1 MIKILSIILLVS
13 TFNEAQNVDSA
24 FNSLQH
30 SENVLRFA
38 DHLFCEADYLR
49 AVNEYMRLNGTN
61 RNETTNFKIALSL
74 STIGRFEEAT
84 KLFGQ
89 IKQISPYY
97 HSSRLEIMKI
107 LFIQEKYS
115 ELRRRFTLDDNS
127 IFQNE
132 APEKKILSMSYLNDD
147 EKIPSFNDFIKPF
160 DLTEQEEIANLYQ
173 MKVNLPIKNPVTAS
187 ILSAI
192 IPGAGKFYTGE
203 FSDGIMAFI
212 TTGLLSFLAY
222 DNFKADHNFRGWL
235 FSGLAAMFYAGNIYG
250 SYASAQIF
258 NAQVKYE
265 FNLRIDSFLSSKN
278 YFIPPYDFCK

>member
-1 MIKILSIILLVS
+1 MIKILLIILLIS
-13 TFNEAQNVDSA
+13 TLNEAQNVDST
-24 FNSLQH
+24 FNSLQQ

-38 DHLFCEADYLR
+38 DHLFCETDYLR
-49 AVNEYMRLNGTN
+49 AANEYMRLGEIY
-61 RNETTNFKIALSL
+61 RNETINFKIAISL
-74 STIGRFEEAT
+74 SAIGRFDEAA

-89 IKQISPYY
+89 IKQNSTYY

-115 ELRRRFTLDDNS
+115 ELRRGFTLDDNFN
-127 IFQNE
+127 FQNE
-132 APEKKILSMSYLNDD
+132 APEKKILSISFLKDK
-147 EKIPSFNDFIKPF
+147 EKIPSFNDFVKPF
-160 DLTEQEEIANLYQ
+160 DFTEQEEIATLYQ
-173 MKVNLPIKNPVTAS
+173 MKVNLPIKNPVMAS

-235 FSGLAAMFYAGNIYG
+235 FSGLAVMFYAGNIYG

-265 FNLRIDSFLSSKN
+265 FNLRIDSFLNFKN